1 MGLLANII
9 HWLKPT
15 TPQLGTDYAVAGAAG
30 VPDDIPQAMS
40 AYGAFPWVVAC
51 LRAITTDLG
60 GVPLVVE
67 QRRGGRWTAVEG
79 HPLQEL
85 LEQPTP
91 AHPGVLWRA
100 QQLVDLYLTGNAYT
114 LQVYASRLLSLPRL
128 HPERVELYADETR
141 AVAGYRYSAGIVV
154 SYMAAD
160 VMHVRLPSYAPGPAG
175 EYGQGLIKALT
186 PELNADLR
194 ASTLAANV
202 ARRGRPDVI
211 VSPTDGAMLSRES
224 IQRIKEAWN
233 KLMSDGGALVLD
245 GSVKVDMPAF
255 TPRDMEF
262 QASRA
267 WTRDTVLAA
276 FGVPPTRV
284 GLPTAN
290 YATAREQS
298 QVYWDN
304 LRGVAALLDAGW
316 RQLARRWYGR
326 DIRVRHDFSGVP
338 ILQDMRNAQL
348 GRVSQ
353 WVLLGADPAKAAEYE
368 GLTGHPLEADA
379 PAPPPEKAIDRKAWR
394 GWTHPVTR
402 GTEDRGERWKGWND
416 TVRLASIR
424 AIGRSAKQVLSAQA
438 ERASQALVNAM
449 PEDPQKAHTR
459 ASPDA
464 VIEAVLKAIGDGSDL
479 TTLDPALRDSLRRS
493 FKAAVQGLSEA
504 QLQSWAEDPEVRA
517 QLADLIGNLTDTT
530 RSEVRA
536 LLLRGL
542 DEGWTVGD
550 LQAQLVG
557 SQVFSAQRALAIART
572 ESTRSVS
579 AGTHLGMKSLVDEG
593 LTVRREWLARPGAR
607 PAHAKLD
614 GQTVGPDEPFK
625 TEDGHKA
632 HYPGGFG
639 VAALDINC
647 TCAVV
652 ARVTDPDEE
661 GA

>member
-67 QRRGGRWTAVEG
+67 QRRGGKWTAVEG

-85 LEQPTP
+85 LEQPTV
-91 AHPGVLWRA
+91 ASPGVLWRA

-160 VMHVRLPSYAPGPAG
+160 VMHVRLSSYAAGPQG

-194 ASTLAANV
+194 ASALAANV

-262 QASRA
+262 QASRT
-267 WTRDTVLAA
+267 WTRDTILAA

-326 DIRVRHDFSGVP
+326 DIRVRHDFSAVP
-338 ILQDMRNAQL
+338 ILQDVRNAQL

-368 GLTGHPLEADA
+368 GLTGHPLDPGLGESAA
-379 PAPPPEKAIDRKAWR
+379 KGIDRKAWAR
-394 GWTHPVTR
+394 WGRASPTS
-402 GTEDRGERWKGWND
+402 EDRSERYKAWHD
-416 TVRLASIR
+416 SVYAASVR
-424 AIGRSAKQVLSAQA
+424 AIGRAARQALVAQA
-438 ERASQALVNAM
+438 ERASQALVNAL
-449 PEDPQKAHTR
+449 PADPQKGTR

-464 VIEAVLKAIGDGSDL
+464 VIEAVMQAIGDGSDL
-479 TTLDPALRDSLRRS
+479 TALAPALRASIRRS
-493 FKAAVQGLSEA
+493 FASTVRGLSDA
-504 QLQSWAEDPEVRA
+504 ALQSWAEDPEVRA

-542 DEGWTVGD
+542 DEGWSVGE

-572 ESTRSVS
+572 ESTRSIS
-579 AGTHLGMKSLVDEG
+579 AGSHLGVKALADEG
-593 LTVRREWLARPGAR
+593 LTVKREWLARPGAR